1 MKEKLTF
8 YYGSM
13 EGGKTTR
20 IFQMLYVL
28 EKNNQQVLVIKS
40 AKDTKGDDSIVNRQ
54 KERRKVDILL
64 QPGETLLSGE
74 NLEKIFN
81 CTHIIVDEAQF
92 LDSKQVE
99 EIWQINKRMNIGVTC
114 FGLRGNFK
122 TDYFEG
128 TARLFAMADEVKKIE
143 TNALCACGSEAVFNA
158 RLVDG
163 KFTMEGEDIEIDGEN
178 SRVKYVPL
186 CGECFYNK
194 VYIRRRKNKC
204 PDK

>member
-163 KFTMEGEDIEIDGEN
+163 EFTMEGEDIAIDGEN

-186 CGECFYNK
+186 CGECFHKK